1 MNRNFFATLLVLA
14 STALFAA
21 PPSIGIVGTA
31 HDLSGTGLNRVTI
44 ATNVCVFC
52 HAIHGSAS
60 TAQQLIPYWN
70 RTTTS
75 TTFQMYNST
84 VSQTLKGSVDNQ
96 PTGPSLACLSCHD
109 GTVAMGSLITAP
121 TGGGQNTYTSIAGGV
136 NNASG
141 RMTGSNVVGP
151 NLTGDHP
158 VSISYQDNLNTGLKV
173 ATTLIGVK
181 LYPNNATGSK
191 VQCSSCHDVHNY
203 GTIGATAAL
212 LASDMPQPRMELPKP
227 NGSKVA
233 NALQPMSAA

>member
-44 ATNVCVFC
+44 STNVCVFC
-52 HAIHGSAS
+52 HAIHNSAS

-109 GTVAMGSLITAP
+109 GTVAMGSLINAP
-121 TGGGQNTYTSIAGGV
+121 TGGGENTYTSIAGGV
-136 NNASG
+136 SNASG
-141 RMTGSNVVGP
+141 RLTGPNVVGP
-151 NLTGDHP
+151 NLAGDHP
-158 VSISYQDNLNTGLKV
+158 VSITYQDNLNPGLKV
-173 ATTLIGVK
+173 ASTLIGVK
-181 LYPNNATGSK
+181 LYPNNATGNK
-191 VQCSSCHDVHNY
+191 MHCGSCHDVHNY
-203 GTIGATAAL
+203 GTVGATAPFLRVTMVNSAL
-212 LASDMPQPRMELPKP
+212 C
-227 NGSKVA
+227 VA
-233 NALQPMSAA
+233 CHKM